1 MFKTDIL
8 HALLSLLQV
17 NGGRLKQKNTTLI
30 ALYLTSLLMPPNH
43 EEDKDHSIG
52 HSYDDDDDDDDD
64 KNSNNISNDYFIL
77 RATKTGAC
85 FVSFGTK
92 RVKFK
97 IKKVPLIM

>member
-64 KNSNNISNDYFIL
+64 KIAIIFPTITLFLERQKHVRVLYHLVQNGSNSE
-77 RATKTGAC
+77 
-85 FVSFGTK
+85 
-92 RVKFK
+92 
-97 IKKVPLIM
+97 